1 MERKVKMRIIIG
13 IIIGILVIILLFRTN
28 IVNNINLLKC
38 KNIDGSLPLTNFDY
52 ELEYIINVTGNN
64 ENQNIKFDKLL
75 VYEENK
81 KMIYSP
87 NNGKKASFFCIRR

>member
-52 ELEYIINVTGNN
+52 ELEYIINVAGNN

-81 KMIYSP
+81 KMI
-87 NNGKKASFFCIRR
+87 